1 MDKSD
6 VTHLKALR
14 ISQSRELKDLSSRL
28 LSRDMIFDNIKDL
41 IPAEC
46 VLTKNDH
53 YTGRIFIKFKDETED
68 TPITVDR
75 FEKVV
80 KKLAKKFRK
89 EPSVYVNEATL
100 EACWFMRVVN
110 GSCVYVELTCGNT
123 EKCDFITVTKE
134 VTETE
139 AVGYCAI
146 LKQKK
151 FLES

>member
-1 MDKSD
+1 MDKND
-6 VTHLKALR
+6 VRHLKALR

-28 LSRDMIFDNIKDL
+28 LSRDIIFDNIKDL

-46 VLTKNDH
+46 VLSKHEH
-53 YTGRIFIKFKDETED
+53 YTGRLFIKFKDETEE

-75 FEKVV
+75 FEKAV

-89 EPSVYVNEATL
+89 EPTVYVNEATL
-100 EACWFMRVVN
+100 EACWFMRVVSN
-110 GSCVYVELTCGNT
+110 CIYVELTCGNT
-123 EKCDFITVTKE
+123 EKCDFVTVTRE

-139 AVGYCAI
+139 PTGYCAL

-151 FLES
+151 FLE